1 MPPRLN
7 LPAFSCVTSLVLAMS
22 ICMATT
28 AGAAQDDGKVQLIP
42 ASVPALWGYGVKPC
56 PAFLAAAPGE
66 GTPTAL
72 ADPEYLRYREW
83 LAGLVTGLNLATG
96 RDVLLG
102 AELDAALLRIR
113 ASCQSQPEDDFFNA
127 SLRLVR
133 SLGQLKGK

>member
-1 MPPRLN
+1 MSRRLN
-7 LPAFSCVTSLVLAMS
+7 PPPLSFVTSLALVMS
-22 ICMATT
+22 LLFTAT
-28 AGAAQDDGKVQLIP
+28 AGAAPEDAVSQSIP

-66 GTPTAL
+66 GAPAAL